1 MSTLLLRLAGPMQ
14 SWGSDSRFA
23 RRDTRSEPTKSGVIG
38 LLAAALG
45 RARTDPIA
53 DLADLKFAVRV
64 DQPGRLLRDF
74 QTARTEAGKAMPL
87 SQRFYIADAVFV
99 AAVEG
104 PQPLIDELGSAL
116 RRPAFPLYLGR
127 RSCPPSRPLHLDT
140 VGAPLL
146 DALKVA
152 PWQASAWYRRKQ
164 PQIVELRVVRDADTI
179 DGDRVRDQPI
189 TFNPELR
196 QHQWRTVT
204 DEFWTIDNPDGIMAH
219 DAMAALGGH

>member
-1 MSTLLLRLAGPMQ
+1 
-14 SWGSDSRFA
+14 
-23 RRDTRSEPTKSGVIG
+23 VIG

-45 RARTDPIA
+45 RRRTDPIG
-53 DLADLKFAVRV
+53 DLAQLGFAVRL

-74 QTARTEAGKAMPL
+74 QTATPKVGKAMPL

-140 VGAPLL
+140 VDAPLL
-146 DALKVA
+146 DALKTA
-152 PWQASAWYRRKQ
+152 PWQASPWYRRKQ
-164 PQIVELRVVRDADTI
+164 ARTVELRVVRESDTI

-196 QHQWRTVT
+196 QHGWRTVE
-204 DEFWTIDNPDGIMAH
+204 DEFWTIDNPDGIAVH
-219 DAMAALGGH
+219 DAMVALVRRSLTCT

>member
-14 SWGSDSRFA
+14 SWGADSRFA
-23 RRDTRSEPTKSGVIG
+23 RRDTRSEPTKSGVTG

-45 RARTDPIA
+45 RERTDPITDVA
-53 DLADLKFAVRV
+53 ELAFAVRV

-74 QTARTEAGKAMPL
+74 QTARTEAGRAMPL
-87 SQRFYIADAVFV
+87 SQRFYIADAAFV

-104 PQPLIDELGSAL
+104 PKSLIEQLDAAL

-127 RSCPPSRPLHLDT
+127 RSCPPSRPLHLAT
-140 VGAPLL
+140 VAAPLL
-146 DALKVA
+146 EALKAA
-152 PWQASAWYRRKQ
+152 PWQASPWYRRKQ
-164 PQIVELRVVRDADTI
+164 PQVVQLRVVRDSDTI

-196 QHQWRTVT
+196 QHSWRTVT
-204 DEFWTIDNPDGIMAH
+204 DEFWTVDNPDGFELH